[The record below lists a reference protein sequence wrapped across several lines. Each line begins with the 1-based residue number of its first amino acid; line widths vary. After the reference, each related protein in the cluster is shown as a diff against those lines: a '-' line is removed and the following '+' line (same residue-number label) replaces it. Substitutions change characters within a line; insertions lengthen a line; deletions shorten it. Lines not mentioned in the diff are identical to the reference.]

1 MRYHSNRRNGLL
13 FEKKTNLFGLVFA
26 QTNIIERYPIYRTP
40 MKNIIASVF
49 APLLICST
57 ILSSCLGERSLES
70 ASENDDSTTVAA
82 NKNPETVPDE
92 AWCFLRLDGEK
103 HQDSTYV
110 FIRLKGDSV
119 SGVHHWVPDL
129 KDARRGSITGEKRGD
144 TIDVVWSYMQEG
156 LSDTSHVVFVMEDG
170 YLKQQPLL
178 VQPDGRQVRDSKAP
192 FEITYKPVDCPKY
205 E

>member
-1 MRYHSNRRNGLL
+1 M
-13 FEKKTNLFGLVFA
+13 FEKKRNLFGLVFA
-26 QTNIIERYPIYRTP
+26 DKDFKIYHLSCQTL
-40 MKNIIASVF
+40 MKNIIAHIF
-49 APLLICST
+49 APLLMGVS
-57 ILSSCLGERSLES
+57 LFSSCLGERSLKS
-70 ASENDDSTTVAA
+70 DSENSDSTSVV
-82 NKNPETVPDE
+82 NKASSEKIPDD

-144 TIDVVWSYMQEG
+144 TIEVVWNYMQEG
-156 LSDTSHVVFVMEDG
+156 ISDTSHVVFVMEDG
-170 YLKQQPLL
+170 YLKQQPFL
-178 VQPDGRQVRDSKAP
+178 VAPDGRQVRDTKAP
-192 FEITYKPVDCPKY
+192 FEITYKPVNCPKY